1 MIVPERLKLLL
12 KHHRQ
17 ADNYRKLKVL
27 KGEDVTK
34 IKPPEWLIEDFIME
48 EGFTVLHSDAG
59 VGKTFLALDWA
70 NTIANGWTW
79 FGKKTQKT
87 TVLYVLAEGIGYLG
101 ARVNA
106 WKNRRNASIFPPVFY
121 YTSAVPLFAPPG
133 KLPTTEQLDFL
144 DLVESVD
151 PGLIVI
157 DTLQR
162 CTVGANENLQQDM
175 GQVVA
180 MIDTL
185 RQNFNTAILAIH
197 HDTKSGES
205 MRGSS
210 VIRASADTTIHL
222 TARGQDSGFIEMEC
236 TKQKDAEPF
245 KPWSLMLTADKESG
259 SAGLSAYQE
268 GVKARDYSLLKAL
281 GDITTHRGEKF
292 FNKAWREAA
301 NMEGGR
307 FERPKAQLI
316 RENLV
321 EQTGE
326 GRSKQYSV
334 AKEGWDIIESETS
347 RPVPRVEQVQESL
360 LEEDE

>member
-1 MIVPERLKLLL
+1 MIQIEKLKLLL
-12 KHHRQ
+12 KKHKKQ
-17 ADNYRKLKVL
+17 ENFDPLKTIQ
-27 KGEDVTK
+27 GEEVTSL
-34 IKPPEWLIEDFIME
+34 KPPNWLIEDFIME

-70 NTIANGWTW
+70 NTIANGWSW
-79 FGKKTQKT
+79 FGRETNKT

-101 ARVNA
+101 ARVSA
-106 WKNRRNASIFPPVFY
+106 WKNKRNASIFPPVFY
-121 YTSAVPLFAPPG
+121 YTSAVPLFAPIG
-133 KLPTTEQLDFL
+133 KMPTTEQLDFL
-144 DLVESVD
+144 ELVERID
-151 PGLIVI
+151 PGLIVF

-175 GQVVA
+175 GQVISMV
-180 MIDTL
+180 DTL
-185 RQNFNTAILAIH
+185 RQNFNCAILAVH

-210 VIRASADTTIHL
+210 VIRASADTTIQL
-222 TARGQDSGFIEMEC
+222 ASKGESFIEMTC

-245 KPWSLMLTADKESG
+245 KEWSMVISADEDSG
-259 SAGLSAYQE
+259 SAYLTAYQQ
-268 GVKARDYSLLKAL
+268 GVKARDYTILKAL

-301 NMEGGR
+301 NLEGGK

-316 RENLV
+316 RDGLV
-321 EQTGE
+321 GQEGE
-326 GRSKQYSV
+326 GRSKSFFV
-334 AKEGWDIIESETS
+334 TKEGWDILEQEAL
-347 RPVPRVEQVQESL
+347 RPGFEQVQGQL

>member
-1 MIVPERLKLLL
+1 MIQIEKLKLLL
-12 KHHRQ
+12 KKHKKQ
-17 ADNYRKLKVL
+17 ENFDPLKAIQ
-27 KGEDVTK
+27 GEDVTK
-34 IKPPEWLIEDFIME
+34 LKPPNWLIEDFIME

-70 NTIANGWTW
+70 NTIANGWAW
-79 FGKKTQKT
+79 FGRETNKT

-101 ARVNA
+101 ARVTA
-106 WKNRRNASIFPPVFY
+106 WKNKRNSSMFPPVFY

-133 KLPTTEQLDFL
+133 KVPTSEQLDFL
-144 DLVESVD
+144 DLVEKIN
-151 PGLIVI
+151 PGLIVF

-175 GQVVA
+175 GQVVS
-180 MIDTL
+180 MVDTL
-185 RQNFNTAILAIH
+185 RQNFNCAILAVH

-210 VIRASADTTIHL
+210 VIRASADTTIQL
-222 TARGQDSGFIEMEC
+222 TTSGESFIEMTC

-245 KPWSLMLTADKESG
+245 KAWSMVISGDDESG
-259 SAGLSAYQE
+259 SAYLTAYQQ
-268 GVKARDYSLLKAL
+268 GVKARDYTLLKAL

-301 NMEGGR
+301 NLEGGK

-316 RENLV
+316 RDGFVGQE
-321 EQTGE
+321 GE
-326 GRSKQYSV
+326 GRSKSYFV
-334 AKEGWDIIESETS
+334 TKEGWDILEQDTI
-347 RPVPRVEQVQESL
+347 RPGFEQVQEQL